1 MSAVR
6 KKSYKELKMKT
17 FWKRIVSVLLCLSLA
32 AAPILMTA
40 CSNDKPGGE
49 TKSEYTVIYDLNYE
63 DSTPRTVTVS
73 AGTRATNWKP
83 SRSGY
88 DFLAW
93 YTEPECTTKFDFSQY
108 INADTH
114 IYAKWEKQAAQ
125 YTVTFDFNYSG
136 KGEPAV
142 VKVTENEKIAEQ
154 YLPKSPRLGM
164 EISGWFE
171 DAECTLAWNM
181 DRDVVTED
189 ITLYAAYETDAS
201 IPRNPDG
208 SIKYENVVVN
218 FWLGS
223 SFGYDT
229 YLRTL
234 VTRFNN
240 ENTGKI
246 KVNFVTGQLTQDTTS
261 LRMQQMPGANAGNNT
276 YYSVEEVYDFAGI
289 EYSRSDY
296 FEQASRDSF
305 VNGKMY
311 SVPLIMG
318 APFFVY
324 NKTLMQEYAENGALP
339 TNYSE
344 LSALLTK
351 AYNGEIGSNPS
362 FKTALTNRS
371 WTFKE
376 APSYAAFIQNGADYY
391 VYENGAYVNKWN
403 DSAVFDSAVTAMQ
416 NLFDLFGEGGALHG
430 SSAGF
435 DSEYTD
441 NNAVTQVK
449 NGNALLG
456 LVNIAATIAPRAAD
470 ISSLGILPLSGL
482 FTDNTDAQSQQI
494 PVHTVGLQFYKAKNV
509 SLVELAAAAEF
520 ADFVSRNSAGFG
532 QTGWYPMRKTV
543 AESADFA
550 QSSNAIVKIVLQ
562 TGDPENFR
570 SLDGYLNGKSILN
583 ATAAENYI
591 VPVLEGSAKV
601 EDSVKD
607 LMYSITGQLL

>member
-1 MSAVR
+1 
-6 KKSYKELKMKT
+6 MKT
-17 FWKRIVSVLLCLSLA
+17 FWKRIVSVLTCLALA

-40 CSNDKPGGE
+40 CSPKQSGGE
-49 TKSEYTVIYDLNYE
+49 EEKSEYTVVYDLNYE
-63 DSTPRTVTVS
+63 GSTNRTVTVS

-83 SRSGY
+83 SRADY
-88 DFLAW
+88 DFIAW

-171 DAECTLAWNM
+171 DADCTLAWNM

-189 ITLYAAYETDAS
+189 VTLYAAYETDAS

-218 FWLGS
+218 FWVGS
-223 SFGYDT
+223 NFGYDA
-229 YLRTL
+229 YLKSL
-234 VTRFNN
+234 VNRFNS

-246 KVNFVTGQLTQDTTS
+246 RIDMTFGGNLVQSTTA
-261 LRMQQMPGANAGNNT
+261 LRMQQMPGMNAGYT
-276 YYSVEEVYDFAGI
+276 GYYSVEEVYDFAGI

-296 FEQASRDSF
+296 FEQASRDSY
-305 VNGKMY
+305 VGGKMY
-311 SVPLIMG
+311 SVPVIMG

-324 NKTLMQEYAENGALP
+324 NKTLMQKYAENGALP
-339 TNYSE
+339 TNYSK
-344 LSALLTK
+344 LSALLTR
-351 AYNGEIGSNPS
+351 AYNGEIGSNAS
-362 FKTALTNRS
+362 FKTVLTNRS

-376 APSYAAFIQNGADYY
+376 APSYVAFLQNSADYY
-391 VYENGAYVNKWN
+391 VYENGSYVNKWS
-403 DSAVFDSAVTAMQ
+403 DSAVYANAVKAMQ
-416 NLFDLFGEGGALHG
+416 NTYDLFGEGGALHG
-430 SSAGF
+430 SSNGF

-441 NNAVTQVK
+441 DNAINQVK

-482 FTDNTDAQSQQI
+482 FTDNTDAQSQQV
-494 PVHTVGLQFYKAKNV
+494 PVHTVGLQFYKAKDV

-532 QTGWYPMRKTV
+532 ESGWYPMRKSA
-543 AESADFA
+543 AENTSFTK
-550 QSSNAIVKIVLQ
+550 SSNAVAKIVLQ

-570 SLDGYLNGKSILN
+570 SLDGFVNGKSIFN
-583 ATAAENYI
+583 VTAAESYI
-591 VPVLEGSAKV
+591 VPVLEGSAEVEKAV
-601 EDSVKD
+601 ED
-607 LMYSITGQLL
+607 LMAAINGQLL